1 MYCHTTPE
9 IIIEKQILTF
19 QWKRLHF
26 YKYTIFNHYGE
37 YVPSFI
43 PFTLK
48 PNGVKGNFTK
58 KFQIIS
64 KYYEKN
70 CTLQTFCQRDYI
82 WMVTP

>member
-9 IIIEKQILTF
+9 IIIEMQMLTF
-19 QWKRLHF
+19 QWRRLHF

-48 PNGVKGNFTK
+48 PNGG
-58 KFQIIS
+58 
-64 KYYEKN
+64 
-70 CTLQTFCQRDYI
+70 
-82 WMVTP
+82 